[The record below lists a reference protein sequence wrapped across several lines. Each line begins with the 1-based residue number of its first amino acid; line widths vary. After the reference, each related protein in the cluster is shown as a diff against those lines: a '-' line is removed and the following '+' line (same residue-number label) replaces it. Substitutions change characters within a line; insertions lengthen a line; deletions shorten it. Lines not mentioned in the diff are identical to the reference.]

1 MQNLKLIMKK
11 NSQTNPKEGM
21 FCFLKKERGWRAELF
36 KDISNIKVNEGCGNI
51 SDLRRLKRHEK

>member
-1 MQNLKLIMKK
+1 MKK

-21 FCFLKKERGWRAELF
+21 FYFLKKERGWRAELF